1 METARPYSVSVENCE
16 QEMKISM
23 EQVEALADAFYE
35 SQTGYDR
42 RKTSVYAERWLQ
54 VTKKCLARAGF
65 EWDDEEEDEDV
76 I

>member
-1 METARPYSVSVENCE
+1 MDT
-16 QEMKISM
+16 MKISM

-54 VTKKCLARAGF
+54 VTKNCLARAGF
-65 EWDDEEEDEDV
+65 EWEDEEEDEDV
-76 I
+76 V